1 MKKILKKLSQKI
13 KKKVKMGTNRA
24 VDIRQ
29 DDEVK
34 NKVQRSGFSH
44 SKPNKEMNKPKMI
57 NNHKK
62 VVLLN
67 SLIH

>member
-1 MKKILKKLSQKI
+1 
-13 KKKVKMGTNRA
+13 MGTNRA